1 MYDLPTTIDTYLSA
15 LNEADPERR
24 IGLIALV
31 WASNGQLIDPPLI
44 GTGHDGIGSMA
55 VAMQAQFPGHQFRR
69 VSGVDTH
76 HGYLRF
82 AWELVDPDGSVV
94 VSGLDVGE
102 LAPDGRL
109 QRVTGFFGA
118 LPALESAS

>member
-15 LNEADPERR
+15 LNEIDPARR
-24 IGLIALV
+24 ARLIELV
-31 WASNGQLIDPPLI
+31 WANNGQLIDPPL
-44 GTGHDGIGSMA
+44 TGEGHAGIGDMA
-55 VAMQAQFPGHQFRR
+55 VAMQTQFPGHRFRR

-76 HGYLRF
+76 HGCLRF
-82 AWELVDPDGSVV
+82 AWELVAPDGSVV

-102 LAPDGRL
+102 LATDGRL

-118 LPALESAS
+118 LPALESA